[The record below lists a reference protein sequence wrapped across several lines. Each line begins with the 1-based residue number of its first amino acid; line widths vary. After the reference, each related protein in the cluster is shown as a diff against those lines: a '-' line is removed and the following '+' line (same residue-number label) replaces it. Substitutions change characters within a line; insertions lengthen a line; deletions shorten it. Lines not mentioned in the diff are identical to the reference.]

1 MEAVEFDQLYIGGR
15 WRDGRGE
22 SPIEVE
28 DPTTERVIG
37 RVATASLADL
47 DDAVTAARAGQL
59 AWSRLSTSERADHL
73 ERLLEVLTEKR
84 DELGRTISLEVGTPL
99 KISKIVQVGLPISV
113 LAATIEQ
120 LRGGEEEES
129 LGNSRIVRE
138 PVGVVGC
145 VTPWNYPLHQTLA
158 KVAGALAAGST
169 VVHKP
174 AGLAPLNSF
183 MLAQAIDEAG
193 LPDGVYNLVPGSG
206 AEIGDA
212 LAGHPGIDMVSFTGS
227 TSVGAAVAARAAITV
242 KRVSLELGGK
252 SANVILD
259 DADLARAVKAGVSN
273 CFLNSGQTCSAWTR
287 MIVPR
292 ERLEEVEEMA
302 KAAAE
307 KLVPGSP
314 FDESAKL
321 GPLIS
326 KGQRDQVRG
335 HIDRAIEDGAKLIT
349 GGSEQPEGLDGGYF
363 VKPTVF
369 SGVSSESRLS
379 QEEVFGPVLAILAHD
394 GEEDAIRI
402 ANDSP
407 YGLSGAVW
415 SGDEE
420 KALRVARQMRTGQ
433 VDVNGAAF
441 NPLAPFGGYGQ
452 SGYGRELGPYGVEE
466 FTNVKAIQL

>member
-1 MEAVEFDQLYIGGR
+1 MDVVEFDQLFIGGG

-28 DPTTERVIG
+28 DPTTQRIIG
-37 RVATASLADL
+37 RVASARAADL
-47 DDAVTAARAGQL
+47 DDAVAAARAGQL
-59 AWSRLSTSERADHL
+59 EWAKLSDSRRADHL
-73 ERLLEVLTEKR
+73 ERLLNVLTEKQ
-84 DELGRTISLEVGTPL
+84 DELGRVISMEVGTPA

-113 LAATIEQ
+113 LAATIAQ
-120 LRGGEEEES
+120 LRDPDEEER

-138 PVGVVGC
+138 PVGVIGC
-145 VTPWNYPLHQTLA
+145 ITPWNYPLHQTLA
-158 KVAGALAAGST
+158 KLGGALAAGNT

-183 MLAQAIDEAG
+183 MLAEAIHEAG

-227 TSVGAAVAARAAITV
+227 TSVGAAVAARAAATV

-259 DADLARAVKAGVSN
+259 DADLARVVKAGVSN

-292 ERLEEVEEMA
+292 ERLAEVEGLA

-314 FDESAKL
+314 FDESARL

-326 KGQRDQVRG
+326 EQQRDQVRG
-335 HIDRAIEDGAKLIT
+335 HIDRAIQDGAKLIT
-349 GGSEQPEGLDGGYF
+349 GGSQQPDGLDTGYF

-369 SGVSSESRLS
+369 SEVSSDSRLS
-379 QEEVFGPVLAILAHD
+379 QEEVFGPVLAIIAHD
-394 GEEDAIRI
+394 GDEDAIRI

-407 YGLSGAVW
+407 YGLSGGVS

-420 KALRVARQMRTGQ
+420 RAMRVARRMRTGQ

-466 FTNVKAIQL
+466 FTNVKAIQT